1 MLLPVLAMNPILIA
15 AAVIPAVLLL
25 KKIYQADHLD
35 KEPTRLLVNLVVLG
49 VVSTAL
55 AIVAERLG
63 AWILSLV
70 LFEDTIAYQFFLYFV
85 VVAVSE
91 EGFKYLLLRQRTWK
105 SPEFNC
111 QFDAVVYATFV
122 SLGFALWENISYV
135 ASYGLS
141 TALVRAVTAVPGH
154 ACFGVFMGVFYGIAK
169 KYENLGQSGT
179 SRTFRI
185 LSVVV
190 PVLLHGAYDFI
201 ASVGTGGATTV
212 FLVFVAVMF
221 LAAYRL
227 VVMMSRSDQ
236 YIDNQPHYE
245 DLWKF

>member
-1 MLLPVLAMNPILIA
+1 MLLPVLAMNPVLIA
-15 AAVIPAVLLL
+15 AAIIPAVLLL
-25 KKIYQADHLD
+25 RKIYQADHLD
-35 KEPTRLLVNLVVLG
+35 REPTRLLVNLVVLG
-49 VVSTAL
+49 VVSTSL
-55 AIVAERLG
+55 AIVTERLG
-63 AWILSLV
+63 AWVLSLV
-70 LFEDTIAYQFFLYFV
+70 LFEDTIAYQFFMYFV

-105 SPEFNC
+105 NPEFNC

-135 ASYGLS
+135 ASYGLT

-169 KYENLGQSGT
+169 KYENLGQSST
-179 SRTFRI
+179 SRTYRI
-185 LSVVV
+185 LAMVV
-190 PVLLHGAYDFI
+190 PVLLHGAYDFF
-201 ASVGTGGATTV
+201 ASIGTGGATTM
-212 FLVFVAVMF
+212 FLAFVAVMF
-221 LAAYRL
+221 LVAYRL
-227 VVMMSRSDQ
+227 VVMMSRSDR

>member
-1 MLLPVLAMNPILIA
+1 MLLPVLTMNPVLIA
-15 AAVIPAVLLL
+15 AAVIPAILLL
-25 KKIYQADHLD
+25 RKIYHADRLD

-55 AIVAERLG
+55 AIVTERLG
-63 AWILSLV
+63 VWILSMTLD
-70 LFEDTIAYQFFLYFV
+70 EDTVAYQFFFYFL
-85 VVAVSE
+85 VVALSE

-105 SPEFNC
+105 NPDFNC

-135 ASYGLS
+135 ASYGLT
-141 TALVRAVTAVPGH
+141 TALIRAVTAVPGH

-169 KYENLGQSGT
+169 KYDNLGQGGT
-179 SRTFRI
+179 SRIYRI
-185 LSVVV
+185 LALAV

-201 ASVGTGGATTV
+201 ASVGSGGATVV
-212 FLVFVAVMF
+212 FLAFMAVMF
-221 LAAYRL
+221 FAAYRL
-227 VVMMSRSDQ
+227 VVMMSRSDR